1 MSEPYLVSLLGQ
13 LPDQSSS
20 LNSLLLSLEA
30 QARVLLD
37 KIGKASAN
45 GSVPKS
51 GKSTEKVTDKTSDD
65 KLARSVQM
73 FPQMLKLVSIAVVLK
88 CSNAQM
94 QLSVEASSYG
104 LSYLEEFSRLW
115 GLTKHLRLFVW
126 ITKLMESHDPLGGSP
141 GTG

>member
-73 FPQMLKLVSIAVVLK
+73 FSQMLQLVFNAVVLK
-88 CSNAQM
+88 CSSAT
-94 QLSVEASSYG
+94 
-104 LSYLEEFSRLW
+104 FSGGILLW
-115 GLTKHLRLFVW
+115 LIVFGR
-126 ITKLMESHDPLGGSP
+126 IQSAM
-141 GTG
+141 GTN

>member
-73 FPQMLKLVSIAVVLK
+73 FPQMLQLVSNVVVLK
-88 CSNAQM
+88 CSNVTFGGGILLWLIVFGRIQSAM
-94 QLSVEASSYG
+94 GTNKASSPFCMDYVTNG
-104 LSYLEEFSRLW
+104 E
-115 GLTKHLRLFVW
+115 
-126 ITKLMESHDPLGGSP
+126 P
-141 GTG
+141 

>member
-73 FPQMLKLVSIAVVLK
+73 FSQMLQLVFNVVV
-88 CSNAQM
+88 

-104 LSYLEEFSRLW
+104 
-115 GLTKHLRLFVW
+115 
-126 ITKLMESHDPLGGSP
+126 
-141 GTG
+141 